1 MSGLTGESPGPP
13 SIRIEVLGPF
23 RVLDD
28 EGMPLEIPRGKLTG
42 LLAYLAVET
51 HGVERDSLEAVLWPD
66 ASPRARRHSLRQAL
80 YSLRKALGVDPFVV
94 EERVRLDE
102 GVCSVDYREF
112 RDTLW
117 RDDPERCLAV
127 VRGIPFTD
135 VPPDLS
141 VAFEHWLERRRADAL
156 QRLARL
162 AEALGR
168 DALEAGD
175 EVTVRRTLRLG
186 VRAGLK
192 EDALTAA
199 IYGPHAPRPSW
210 AAATVGASGLETM
223 VYRARAGLPS
233 MVALVLE
240 TTDGWAGRALANR
253 VAELPAEGRP
263 ALVVLER
270 GDGEGYGLASLLTD
284 LLDLPG
290 GAAVREGT
298 LEAVRALRG
307 GEGMTDVEEGRTEV
321 EAALADALDA
331 VLHEQALI
339 LTVRATDLGF
349 HAAGFLARAMAL
361 QGGEGL
367 TVVVVGESEQDLSA
381 LPVHT
386 LVQAGR
392 ELRHVREIGGPDARR
407 GGTRLPP
414 PPGVSSS
421 DVGSTD
427 EDGTRDEE
435 GAATAPTSGRH
446 VAILAAVALVL
457 FMVGARVV
465 LSGEDGPLTSYDVL
479 FCSARSGI
487 PQYYRWSARTSVV
500 ERFSPDTAA
509 YLLQDGATRC
519 RGETVVGSG
528 DSVRLAVRSGERFG
542 WRSYPDVQ
550 SRGYLA
556 AAGTL
561 AAPSDEPVPPVF
573 VGEGDE
579 VLQYDPGRGWR
590 VVDLAAGATT
600 PLRLLRADDRLLS
613 WTGAWVVF
621 GRIGVDGTQD
631 LFRIHTRSGEVE
643 RLTNGPLDESWGTV
657 RNDSL
662 LFARGRMGDAE
673 DGSLEL
679 VLRDLRTGEETRL
692 TDNDWNDYEVRW
704 SPTGRHICWQ
714 SEELGHYQSEIMV
727 MDLSSRRSWNLSR
740 SPGRDFMCRFTPD
753 GRAVVYR
760 SLRTGD
766 TDLIIQPVT
775 RGPAENLTFF
785 AGEDVLGGFV
795 GSRR

>member
-1 MSGLTGESPGPP
+1 MTGESPGRSP
-13 SIRIEVLGPF
+13 IRIEVLGPF
-23 RVLDD
+23 RVLDG
-28 EGMPLEIPRGKLTG
+28 EGIPVEIPRGKLTG

-80 YSLRKALGVDPFVV
+80 YSLRKALDVDPFVV
-94 EERVRLDE
+94 EERVRLDDA
-102 GVCSVDYREF
+102 VCSIDYREF

-117 RDDPERCLAV
+117 RDDPERCLAL

-168 DALEAGD
+168 EALEAGD

-210 AAATVGASGLETM
+210 AAATVGASGLETL
-223 VYRARAGLPS
+223 VYRARGGLPS

-240 TTDGWAGRALANR
+240 TTDGWARRALTNR
-253 VAELPAEGRP
+253 VAELPVEGRP

-270 GDGEGYGLASLLTD
+270 GDGEGDELATLLAD
-284 LLDLPG
+284 LLELPG

-298 LEAVRALRG
+298 VGAVHRLRTA
-307 GEGMTDVEEGRTEV
+307 EGLAGVEEGRADV

-331 VLHEQALI
+331 VLHEQALV
-339 LTVRATDLGF
+339 LMVRVADLRF
-349 HAAGFLARAMAL
+349 HTAGFLARAMAL

-367 TVVVVGESEQDLSA
+367 TVAVVGESEQGLSA
-381 LPVHT
+381 LPVQA

-392 ELRHVREIGGPDARR
+392 ELRHVREIGGPDAPR
-407 GGTRLPP
+407 GGTRPSP
-414 PPGVSSS
+414 PPGTSSS
-421 DVGSTD
+421 DGGSTA
-427 EDGTRDEE
+427 EE
-435 GAATAPTSGRH
+435 GTAASARSRRH
-446 VAILAAVALVL
+446 VAILAAAALVL

-500 ERFSPDTAA
+500 ERFSLDTAA
-509 YLLQDGATRC
+509 YLVQDGATRC

-528 DSVRLAVRSGERFG
+528 DSVRLAGRSGERFG
-542 WRSYPDVQ
+542 WRSHPDVR
-550 SRGYLA
+550 SRGDLA

-561 AAPSDEPVPPVF
+561 AAPSDEPAPPVF

-579 VLQYDPGRGWR
+579 VLQYDSGRG
-590 VVDLAAGATT
+590 
-600 PLRLLRADDRLLS
+600 
-613 WTGAWVVF
+613 
-621 GRIGVDGTQD
+621 
-631 LFRIHTRSGEVE
+631 
-643 RLTNGPLDESWGTV
+643 
-657 RNDSL
+657 
-662 LFARGRMGDAE
+662 
-673 DGSLEL
+673 
-679 VLRDLRTGEETRL
+679 
-692 TDNDWNDYEVRW
+692 
-704 SPTGRHICWQ
+704 
-714 SEELGHYQSEIMV
+714 
-727 MDLSSRRSWNLSR
+727 
-740 SPGRDFMCRFTPD
+740 
-753 GRAVVYR
+753 
-760 SLRTGD
+760 
-766 TDLIIQPVT
+766 
-775 RGPAENLTFF
+775 
-785 AGEDVLGGFV
+785 
-795 GSRR
+795 